1 MFKFSMKEIQKSL
14 KDQNQKFW
22 RKLQITR
29 YKTGDSYSEVIFL
42 FISKFFRSKTPS
54 KSLKENLL
62 LQICLIWVYTVNV

>member
-42 FISKFFRSKTPS
+42 FISKLFRSKTPS
-54 KSLKENLL
+54 ESLKEHLL
-62 LQICLIWVYTVNV
+62 LCLIWVYIVNV